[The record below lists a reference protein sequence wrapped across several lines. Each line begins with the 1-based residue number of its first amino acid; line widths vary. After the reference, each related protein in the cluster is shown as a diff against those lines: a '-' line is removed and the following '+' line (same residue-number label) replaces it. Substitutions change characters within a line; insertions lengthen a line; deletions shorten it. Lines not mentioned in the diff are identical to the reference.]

1 MRVSDAAIQK
11 DRSAG
16 KEGTRKEDPM
26 EYEIDVSR
34 LRRDMKDYY
43 GTAMF
48 NGFPMAIMDLSKVE
62 RMPDREL
69 VELAQK
75 NGVDLRKYI
84 V

>member
-1 MRVSDAAIQK
+1 
-11 DRSAG
+11 
-16 KEGTRKEDPM
+16 M

-69 VELAQK
+69 VDLAQK